1 MDNKSDMIQVAT
13 LGKAQGIKG
22 EMKINLIGGDAD
34 KFARYEKIIVGDK
47 EFAVESFKTL
57 TNGNFI
63 KLKGVNDRNTA
74 EKLTNSNVY
83 VNKNLVPRDDDEYFI
98 ADLIGCSVFVDGKNL
113 GVLSDVLQTGAA
125 DVYVVKGDKPFMF
138 PALKK
143 VLKKID
149 IINRIIELDDNIFNE
164 IVLYED

>member
-1 MDNKSDMIQVAT
+1 MNNKNDIIQVAT

-34 KFARYEKIIVGDK
+34 KFAGYEKIIVGEN
-47 EFAVESFKTL
+47 EFVVESFKTL

-83 VNKNLVPRDDDEYFI
+83 VNKSLVPRDDDEYFI
-98 ADLIGCSVFVDGKNL
+98 ADLIGCSVLVGDNNL

-125 DVYVVKGDKPFMF
+125 DVYVVKADKPFMF

-143 VLKKID
+143 VLKNID
-149 IINRIIELDDNIFNE
+149 ITQKIIELNADIFNE

>member
-1 MDNKSDMIQVAT
+1 MNNKSDIIQVAT

-34 KFARYEKIIVGDK
+34 KFAKYEKITVGEN
-47 EFAVESFKTL
+47 EFVVESFKTL

-83 VNKNLVPRDDDEYFI
+83 VNKCLVPRDDDEYFI
-98 ADLIGCSVFVDGKNL
+98 ADLIGCSVLVGDNNL
-113 GVLSDVLQTGAA
+113 GVLSDVLQTGSA
-125 DVYVVKGDKPFMF
+125 DVYVVKADKPFMF

-149 IINRIIELDDNIFNE
+149 ITRKIIELDADIFNE

>member
-1 MDNKSDMIQVAT
+1 MDNRTDLIQVAT

-34 KFARYEKIIVGDK
+34 KFAVYDKITVGTN
-47 EFAVESFKTL
+47 EFAIESFKSL

-63 KLKGVNDRNTA
+63 KLVGVDDRNSA
-74 EKLTNSNVY
+74 ERLTNSSVY
-83 VNKNLVPRDDDEYFI
+83 VEKCRVPREDGEYFI
-98 ADLIGCSVFVDGKNL
+98 SDLIGCEIVIDGNIQ

-125 DVYVVKGDKPFMF
+125 DVYVVKAVKPFMF

-143 VLKKID
+143 VLKNID
-149 IINRIIELDDNIFNE
+149 IVNKVIELDAKTFNE

>member
-1 MDNKSDMIQVAT
+1 MDNISEMIQVAT

-22 EMKINLIGGDAD
+22 EMKINLIGGDAE
-34 KFARYEKIIVGDK
+34 KFAQYDKIKIGVK
-47 EFAVESFKTL
+47 EYAVESFKTL

-63 KLKGVNDRNTA
+63 KLEGVNDRNTA
-74 EKLTNSNVY
+74 ELLTNSHVF
-83 VNKNLVPRDDDEYFI
+83 VNKNLIPRDDDEYFI
-98 ADLIGCSVFVDGKNL
+98 ADLIGCDIIIDGNIL

-125 DVYVVKGDKPFMF
+125 DVYVVKADKPFMF

-143 VLKKID
+143 VLKNID
-149 IINRIIELDDNIFNE
+149 IARRIIELNADIFNE

>member
-1 MDNKSDMIQVAT
+1 MNNKSDIIQVAT

-34 KFARYEKIIVGDK
+34 KFAKYEKITVGEN
-47 EFAVESFKTL
+47 EFVVESFKTL

-83 VNKNLVPRDDDEYFI
+83 VNKSLVPRDDDEYFI
-98 ADLIGCSVFVDGKNL
+98 ADLIGCSVLVGDNNL
-113 GVLSDVLQTGAA
+113 GVLSDVLQTGSA
-125 DVYVVKGDKPFMF
+125 DVYVVKADKPFMF

-149 IINRIIELDDNIFNE
+149 ITRKIIELDADIFNE

>member
-1 MDNKSDMIQVAT
+1 MNNKNDMIQVAT

-34 KFARYEKIIVGDK
+34 KFAGYEKIIVGEN
-47 EFAVESFKTL
+47 EFVVESFKTL

-83 VNKNLVPRDDDEYFI
+83 VNKSLVPRDDDEYFI
-98 ADLIGCSVFVDGKNL
+98 ADLIGCSVLVGDNNL

-125 DVYVVKGDKPFMF
+125 DVYVVKADKPFMF

-143 VLKKID
+143 VLKNID
-149 IINRIIELDDNIFNE
+149 ITRKIIELNADIFNE

>member
-1 MDNKSDMIQVAT
+1 MDNRTDLIQVAT

-34 KFARYEKIIVGDK
+34 KFAVYDKITVGTK
-47 EFAVESFKTL
+47 EFAIESFKSL
-57 TNGNFI
+57 TNGNFV
-63 KLKGVNDRNTA
+63 KLVGVDDRNSA
-74 EKLTNSNVY
+74 EKLTNSSVY
-83 VNKNLVPRDDDEYFI
+83 VEKYIVPREDGEYFI
-98 ADLIGCSVFVDGKNL
+98 SDLIGCEIIIDGNIQ

-125 DVYVVKGDKPFMF
+125 DVYVVKAAKPFMF

-143 VLKKID
+143 VLKNID
-149 IINRIIELDDNIFNE
+149 IANKVIELDAKTFSE

>member
-1 MDNKSDMIQVAT
+1 MDNRTDLIQVAT

-34 KFARYEKIIVGDK
+34 KFAVYDKITVGTK
-47 EFAVESFKTL
+47 EFAIESFKSL

-63 KLKGVNDRNTA
+63 KLIGVDDRNSA

-83 VNKNLVPRDDDEYFI
+83 VEKYRVPREDGEYFI
-98 ADLIGCSVFVDGKNL
+98 SDLIGCEIVIAGNAL
-113 GVLSDVLQTGAA
+113 GVLSDVLQTGSA

-143 VLKKID
+143 VLKNID
-149 IINRIIELDDNIFNE
+149 TTNKIIELDAKVFNE
-164 IVLYED
+164 IVLYEE

>member
-1 MDNKSDMIQVAT
+1 MNNRSDMIQVAT

-34 KFARYEKIIVGDK
+34 KFAKYEKITVGEN
-47 EFAVESFKTL
+47 EFVVESFKTL

-63 KLKGVNDRNTA
+63 KLKGIDDRNVA
-74 EKLTNSNVY
+74 EKLTNSKVY
-83 VNKNLVPRDDDEYFI
+83 VNKSSVPRDEDEYFI
-98 ADLIGCSVFVDGKNL
+98 ADLIGCKILIDGNFL

-125 DVYVVKGDKPFMF
+125 DVYVVKADKPFMF

-143 VLKKID
+143 VLKNID
-149 IINRIIELDDNIFNE
+149 ITQKIIELNADIFNE

>member
-1 MDNKSDMIQVAT
+1 MDNRTDLIQVAT

-34 KFARYEKIIVGDK
+34 KFAVYDKITVGTK
-47 EFAVESFKTL
+47 EFAIESFKSL

-63 KLKGVNDRNTA
+63 KLVGVDDRNSA
-74 EKLTNSNVY
+74 EKLTNSSVY
-83 VNKNLVPRDDDEYFI
+83 VEKYIVPREDGEYFI
-98 ADLIGCSVFVDGKNL
+98 SDLIGCEIIIDGNIQ

-125 DVYVVKGDKPFMF
+125 DVYVVKAAKPFMF

-143 VLKKID
+143 VLKN
-149 IINRIIELDDNIFNE
+149 INIANKVIELDAKTFSE

>member
-1 MDNKSDMIQVAT
+1 MDNRTDLIQVAT

-34 KFARYEKIIVGDK
+34 KFAVYDKITVGTK
-47 EFAVESFKTL
+47 EFAIESFKSL

-63 KLKGVNDRNTA
+63 KLVGVDDRNSA
-74 EKLTNSNVY
+74 EKLTNSSVY
-83 VNKNLVPRDDDEYFI
+83 VEKYIVPREDGEYFI
-98 ADLIGCSVFVDGKNL
+98 SDLIGCEIIIDGNIQ

-125 DVYVVKGDKPFMF
+125 DVYVVKAAKPFMF

-143 VLKKID
+143 VLKNID
-149 IINRIIELDDNIFNE
+149 IANKVIELDAKTFSE

>member
-1 MDNKSDMIQVAT
+1 MNNRSDMIQVAT

-34 KFARYEKIIVGDK
+34 KFAKYEKITVGEN
-47 EFAVESFKTL
+47 EFVVESFKTL

-63 KLKGVNDRNTA
+63 KLKGIDDRNVA
-74 EKLTNSNVY
+74 EKLTNSKVY
-83 VNKNLVPRDDDEYFI
+83 VNKSLVPRDEDEYFI
-98 ADLIGCSVFVDGKNL
+98 ADLIGCSVLVGDNNL
-113 GVLSDVLQTGAA
+113 GVLSDVLQTGSA
-125 DVYVVKGDKPFMF
+125 DVYVVKADKPFMF

-149 IINRIIELDDNIFNE
+149 ITQKIIELNADIFNE

>member
-1 MDNKSDMIQVAT
+1 MDIKDMIQVAT

-22 EMKINLIGGDAD
+22 EMKINLIGGDSE
-34 KFARYEKIIVGDK
+34 KFAQYDKITVGVN
-47 EFAVESFKTL
+47 EYAVESFKTL

-63 KLKGVNDRNTA
+63 KLEGINDRNAA
-74 EKLTNSNVY
+74 ELLTNSHVF
-83 VNKNLVPRDDDEYFI
+83 VNKHLIPRDDDEYFI
-98 ADLIGCSVFVDGKNL
+98 SDLIGCSVFVDGINL
-113 GVLSDVLQTGAA
+113 GVLNDILQTGAA

-143 VLKKID
+143 VLKNID
-149 IINRIIELDDNIFNE
+149 ITNKIIELNADIFNE